1 MGIPIFEKR
10 YFLLQ
15 SSDIPKHIEKVVE
28 GGDSQEIY

>member
-1 MGIPIFEKR
+1 MGIPTFEKR

-28 GGDSQEIY
+28 GGDSQGIY